1 MGCSARRRTRWTES
15 QTAALLG
22 ALGSDASIAS
32 IAVRT
37 GHSVQS
43 VRAKLARL
51 RMRARLGPQ
60 ICAVWT
66 SDSAVVLLDGIEPNE
81 HGKGLAEA
89 RLRALHPL
97 PEGKIRHSTDFE
109 KRLRKIFEK
118 QTGDREQPWLTLEFW
133 QLEIDNVL
141 VQGIFGRSGTKSGT
155 VDRIHAVWPKLT
167 VAWLGDRME
176 EVARASLPRWF
187 QNEFWATEVD
197 PILLVGVDRA
207 TRFQREA
214 VDKVLRACP
223 GLQIGA
229 VWARLRVL
237 RNRRNGEPEA
247 LSFADL
253 GEPSCVAREGGS
265 PAKEM
270 STSSGYSN
278 DRRVWK
284 SVDPVLLDGIRQANR
299 CERQAVDKALGA
311 FPELRIAAIWARLRR
326 LRNNQ
331 ETGGPLPWTDELDE
345 RLVRVYR
352 EAGLSASVSDI
363 QNLTGWPRR
372 AVLRRAHKL
381 GLPSEPAGNR
391 RRWTMSEL
399 RFAIESVNHL
409 SVREIADELERSE
422 KAVWD
427 MVGHRGIPAKFQDGY
442 SVRELSAKLH
452 VRRPSI
458 RTWIKAGLLH
468 KKRNGR
474 IAEDSLQSFLHNHPE
489 RINWPLLDED
499 TTFWVS
505 ELLEAE
511 RIRVNGSGVRT
522 RASSRSS
529 EVQQAAGASMPAG
542 TASSAPEADPSED
555 RASHNNRA
563 RAASPQQ

>member
-1 MGCSARRRTRWTES
+1 M
-15 QTAALLG
+15 
-22 ALGSDASIAS
+22 
-32 IAVRT
+32 
-37 GHSVQS
+37 
-43 VRAKLARL
+43 
-51 RMRARLGPQ
+51 
-60 ICAVWT
+60 
-66 SDSAVVLLDGIEPNE
+66 
-81 HGKGLAEA
+81 
-89 RLRALHPL
+89 
-97 PEGKIRHSTDFE
+97 
-109 KRLRKIFEK
+109 
-118 QTGDREQPWLTLEFW
+118 
-133 QLEIDNVL
+133 
-141 VQGIFGRSGTKSGT
+141 
-155 VDRIHAVWPKLT
+155 
-167 VAWLGDRME
+167 
-176 EVARASLPRWF
+176 
-187 QNEFWATEVD
+187 
-197 PILLVGVDRA
+197 
-207 TRFQREA
+207 
-214 VDKVLRACP
+214 
-223 GLQIGA
+223 
-229 VWARLRVL
+229 
-237 RNRRNGEPEA
+237 
-247 LSFADL
+247 
-253 GEPSCVAREGGS
+253 
-265 PAKEM
+265 
-270 STSSGYSN
+270 
-278 DRRVWK
+278 
-284 SVDPVLLDGIRQANR
+284 
-299 CERQAVDKALGA
+299 
-311 FPELRIAAIWARLRR
+311 
-326 LRNNQ
+326 
-331 ETGGPLPWTDELDE
+331 
-345 RLVRVYR
+345 RVYR

-381 GLPSEPAGNR
+381 GSPAEPAGNR